1 MARLAPRVP
10 VFMVAAP
17 GQILA
22 GLLLLALLLPIMLG
36 TWIAAARDAFLTLPG
51 LP

>member
-1 MARLAPRVP
+1 
-10 VFMVAAP
+10 VAAP

-22 GLLLLALLLPIMLG
+22 GLLLLALLLPTLLG
-36 TWIAAARDAFLTLPG
+36 TWLTAARDGFSALPG